1 MEIIKN
7 AKTELKVIIT
17 LIAILLF
24 SVFMYFSAANIGY
37 KDGYNVPMS
46 ELI

>member
-1 MEIIKN
+1 MDIIKN

-17 LIAILLF
+17 LIAILLI
-24 SVFMYFSAANIGY
+24 SIFMYFSAANIGY